1 LIGKKERQVTAPAGR
16 VFTIAKPSSLGCIEH
31 ALYMPP
37 GARRVSGVRVWGRS
51 TSSKSILKACADCSE
66 STWPVSV
73 APATETGGFLRF
85 SGRFWIGADRVAG
98 GDGVRTICI
107 HRIKAEILREALAD
121 HRDPRAVLLKEE
133 IPSFG
138 DFADR

>member
-1 LIGKKERQVTAPAGR
+1 MTAPAGR